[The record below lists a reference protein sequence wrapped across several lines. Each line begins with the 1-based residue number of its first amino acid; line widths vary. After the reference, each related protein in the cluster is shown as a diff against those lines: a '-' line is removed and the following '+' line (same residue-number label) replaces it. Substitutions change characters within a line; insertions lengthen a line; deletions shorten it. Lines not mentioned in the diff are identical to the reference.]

1 MEDNS
6 AFAYGAQ
13 AAAHEPGLNGS
24 EPADQAGHAGHAG
37 RLMGIAGALLTV
49 HLEVAK
55 HEVSEEQARIVRGI
69 ALMAVGWMCL
79 FAVILMFQAVAVLSL
94 HELAHLR
101 WLFASLITMGTDL
114 VLFLVMRRLG
124 SHQLKAPVL
133 PATRAMVRK
142 TISALRN

>member
-1 MEDNS
+1 MENNS
-6 AFAYGAQ
+6 AFAHEGQ
-13 AAAHEPGLNGS
+13 AAAHDPGLDGS
-24 EPADQAGHAGHAG
+24 GHADHSGHAG

-55 HEVSEEQARIVRGI
+55 HEVSEEQARIARGI
-69 ALMAVGWMCL
+69 ALMAVGWMFL
-79 FAVILMFQAVAVLSL
+79 FAVILLFQAVAVLSL

-101 WLFASLITMGTDL
+101 WLFASLITMGADL
-114 VLFLVMRRLG
+114 VLFLVMRGLG
-124 SHQLKAPVL
+124 SRQLKAPVL